1 MTIALNGLGWQAA
14 VHQQQRTSGVDP
26 AAGDMLQFRLPVV
39 ASNATAQQ
47 GSENTSQQDAEDARE
62 EAFAKLKLQL
72 QNPGTSIGP
81 SADASTEVTNSA
93 RQAFQDLMSKSH
105 GEMIKEKL
113 LSEIGL
119 TEAQYEALPP
129 EVKAKVGELIAQ
141 RLQEEIENRIQ
152 EKAQEQL
159 SQADGT
165 SDGKE
170 DAVSHV

>member
-14 VHQQQRTSGVDP
+14 VHQQQRNSGVDP

-81 SADASTEVTNSA
+81 SADASTEVTSSA
-93 RQAFQDLMSKSH
+93 RQACSRS
-105 GEMIKEKL
+105 
-113 LSEIGL
+113 
-119 TEAQYEALPP
+119 EAQANCNSASSTAATTWLPLAP
-129 EVKAKVGELIAQ
+129 GSRHAAMVMPKGTAQ
-141 RLQEEIENRIQ
+141 SIG
-152 EKAQEQL
+152 ATSSPL
-159 SQADGT
+159 SR
-165 SDGKE
+165 
-170 DAVSHV
+170 

>member
-26 AAGDMLQFRLPVV
+26 AAGDMLQFHLPVV

-81 SADASTEVTNSA
+81 SADASTEVTSSA
-93 RQAFQDLMSKSH
+93 RQAFHDFMSKSPA
-105 GEMIKEKL
+105 EMIKEKL
-113 LSEIGL
+113 LRELGL
-119 TEAQYEALPP
+119 TEDDYNALPP
-129 EVKAKVGELIAQ
+129 EKKELVDQQIAQ
-141 RLQEEIENRIQ
+141 RMKDDVEAKTQAKVDALATGNEEE
-152 EKAQEQL
+152 AL
-159 SQADGT
+159 TTSQ
-165 SDGKE
+165 
-170 DAVSHV
+170 V